1 MLKLHDYVLSAGC
14 YKARL
19 LCALLGVT
27 YEVAPVDYF
36 PGRKHLTP
44 EYLALN
50 PLGELPIL
58 EDGDLVLGDVP
69 AILAYIAGRHD
80 PAGRWLPRDPP
91 ALAQV
96 IAWLDFSAGR
106 MKALAEA
113 RLYDVL
119 GVPCDIEAARGNGRN
134 AMRLLD
140 DFLADRAI
148 IGAEWLVGEH
158 PTIAD
163 IACFADA
170 ALSHDCGIGHEDYPA
185 VNLWQRRVRKLP
197 RFVSM
202 PGIPDYF

>member
-1 MLKLHDYVLSAGC
+1 MLKLHDYVLSADC
-14 YKARL
+14 YKVRL
-19 LCALLGVT
+19 LCALLRVT
-27 YEVAPVDYF
+27 YEVVPVDYF
-36 PGRKHLTP
+36 PGRQHLTR

-50 PLGELPIL
+50 PLGDLPIL

-69 AILAYIAGRHD
+69 GILAYIAGRHD
-80 PAGRWLPRDPP
+80 ATGRWLPREM
-91 ALAQV
+91 AMLAQV
-96 IAWLDFSAGR
+96 VSWLGFSASR
-106 MKALAEA
+106 MRAVAEA
-113 RLYDVL
+113 RLHDVL
-119 GVPCDIEAARGNGRN
+119 NIPCDIEAARRNGRR

-148 IGAEWLVGEH
+148 ARADWLVGEH

-185 VNLWQRRVRKLP
+185 INLWQRRVRKLP
-197 RFVSM
+197 GFVSM